1 MTSTA
6 GTTDEQQSAVHR
18 ITLPHNRIE
27 LTLHRFA
34 EGEPALR
41 PLLLI
46 HGLGEAAIGPQGPWQ
61 DWRGPI
67 WALDLTGHGA
77 STVPKGGGYTCEIL
91 MSDVD
96 IALEFLAAEYP
107 DAPPATLHGRGL
119 GAYLALMAAGSRP
132 SVVGGVVLADGPG
145 IAGGG
150 PSFVSQTAVRP
161 VVTGQ
166 PTPDPFAL
174 LELSCDVR
182 PPDYAQSFVHLL
194 LGASPMEMPL
204 VVTARV
210 RPPWLEAVAREPGV
224 VAETD
229 AEAFARY
236 SA

>member
-6 GTTDEQQSAVHR
+6 RASDGQVALHHALLS
-18 ITLPHNRIE
+18 HNKIE
-27 LTLHRFA
+27 LALHRFA
-34 EGEPALR
+34 EGDPALR
-41 PLLLI
+41 PLLLV

-61 DWRGPI
+61 EWRGPI
-67 WALDLTGHGA
+67 WALDLTGHGQ

-96 IALEFLAAEYP
+96 IALEFLATEYP
-107 DAPPATLHGRGL
+107 DAPPATVHGRGL

-161 VVTGQ
+161 VVTDQ
-166 PTPDPFAL
+166 ATPDPFAL

-210 RPPWLEAVAREPGV
+210 RPPWLEAVAREPGI
-224 VAETD
+224 VAESD